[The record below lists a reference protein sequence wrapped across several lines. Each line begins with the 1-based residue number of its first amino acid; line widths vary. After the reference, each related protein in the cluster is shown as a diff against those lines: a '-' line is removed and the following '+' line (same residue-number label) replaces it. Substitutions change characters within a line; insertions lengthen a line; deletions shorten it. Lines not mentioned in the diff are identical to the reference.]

1 LSKIFNFDID
11 FFISTTFHHEQEG
24 NIMTI
29 KLPILV
35 LLSYSWTVAQANVI
49 NDNPAPVAPEEKQTR
64 LQLEFHRATPLAPM
78 PPAPPMPP
86 LAPMSPISVMPTM
99 PTLAALA
106 DLPEAGT
113 INKTISDAMSAA
125 RNASDAMNA
134 VFSGMQDMHISNTI
148 KNAAYSAEIITEKTQ
163 TLADGNQISNKT
175 SSSVYRDN
183 AGRIRYEVRDSKG
196 NLSQI
201 FITDPVENSRYIII
215 PERKT
220 VTKVMLAKTPDGKVI
235 AQKEKQEGNTG
246 RIYLQTNDD
255 EIIIKTLKKKTDDK
269 SEGNK
274 EAREEIKVINAKS
287 ASYVPGPHTAFISAT
302 DNLINIIKTSPLPT
316 AFMDTRWSNK
326 TGTKDIGTKEIDGV
340 RAEGK
345 MRSYQI
351 PAGEIGNKNPITVS
365 SETWYSP
372 DLQLTVLIKQSDP
385 RTGEWSYRLNNLKR
399 TEPAANLFT
408 VPEGYTVRNVN
419 LAQKIV
425 IERREE
431 KKP

>member
-1 LSKIFNFDID
+1 
-11 FFISTTFHHEQEG
+11 
-24 NIMTI
+24 MTI
-29 KLPILV
+29 KLSMLIF
-35 LLSYSWTVAQANVI
+35 LSYSWNVTHANVI
-49 NDNPAPVAPEEKQTR
+49 NDSITPITTEEKQTG
-64 LQLEFHRATPLAPM
+64 LHLEIHQPTPLAPI
-78 PPAPPMPP
+78 APIVP
-86 LAPMSPISVMPTM
+86 LAPMRPVPPMPAM
-99 PTLAALA
+99 PVLAALA
-106 DLPEAGT
+106 GLPET
-113 INKTISDAMSAA
+113 STVNKTISDAMIAA

-134 VFSGMQDMHISNTI
+134 VFSGMQDMHISNPI

-175 SSSVYRDN
+175 SSMVYRDN
-183 AGRIRYEVRDSKG
+183 AGRTRYEVRDNKG

-201 FITDPVENSRYIII
+201 LISDPVENSRYVVI

-220 VTKVMLAKTPDGKVI
+220 VTKVSLLKTSDGKI
-235 AQKEKQEGNTG
+235 MAEKQRQEGNIG
-246 RIYLQTNDD
+246 RMYLQTNED
-255 EIIIKTLKKKTDDK
+255 EIIIKTLKKKNDDK
-269 SEGNK
+269 SDDNK
-274 EAREEIKVINAKS
+274 GPREEIKVINAKS
-287 ASYVPGPHTAFISAT
+287 ASFVPGPHTAFMSAT

-316 AFMDTRWSNK
+316 AFTDTHWSNK
-326 TGTKDIGTKEIDGV
+326 TSTKDMGTREFDGV

-365 SETWYSP
+365 SETWYST

-385 RTGEWSYRLNNLKR
+385 RTGEWSYRLSNLKR
-399 TEPAANLFT
+399 AEPAANLFT

-425 IERREE
+425 IEKREE

>member
-1 LSKIFNFDID
+1 
-11 FFISTTFHHEQEG
+11 
-24 NIMTI
+24 MTI
-29 KLPILV
+29 KVPILV
-35 LLSYSWTVAQANVI
+35 FLSYSWTVAQANAI
-49 NDNPAPVAPEEKQTR
+49 NDNPVPIAPEEQQTR
-64 LQLEFHRATPLAPM
+64 LHLEIHQAAPLAPM
-78 PPAPPMPP
+78 PPLPPMPAMP
-86 LAPMSPISVMPTM
+86 AMPAMTPIPPIPPMPVLT
-99 PTLAALA
+99 ALA
-106 DLPEAGT
+106 DSPETGT
-113 INKTISDAMSAA
+113 VNKTIADAMNAA
-125 RNASDAMNA
+125 RNATDAMNA
-134 VFSGMQDMHISNTI
+134 VFSGMQDMQISNTI

-163 TLADGNQISNKT
+163 ALADGNQISNKT
-175 SSSVYRDN
+175 SSLVYRDN
-183 AGRIRYEVRDSKG
+183 AGRTRYEVRDSKG

-201 FITDPVENSRYIII
+201 LITDPVENSRYIVI

-235 AQKEKQEGNTG
+235 ATKEKQEGNIG

-287 ASYVPGPHTAFISAT
+287 ASYVPGPHTAYISAT

-326 TGTKDIGTKEIDGV
+326 TSTKDMGTKEFDGV

-365 SETWYSP
+365 SETWYSS

-385 RTGEWSYRLNNLKR
+385 RTGEWSYRLTNLKR
-399 TEPAANLFT
+399 AEPAANLFT

-425 IERREE
+425 IEKREE